1 MPETLWGYDHIASAY
16 SVDPAKSKVLIY
28 AQVHDHIASA
38 YSVDPAKSK
47 VLIYAQVRKNFPE
60 AAPETLDAVLGWTQ

>member
-1 MPETLWGYDHIASAY
+1 MPETLWGY
-16 SVDPAKSKVLIY
+16 
-28 AQVHDHIASA
+28 DHIASA

-60 AAPETLDAVLGWTQ
+60 AAPETLDSIWGRSQ

>member
-28 AQVHDHIASA
+28 AQV
-38 YSVDPAKSK
+38 
-47 VLIYAQVRKNFPE
+47 RKNFPE
-60 AAPETLDAVLGWTQ
+60 TAPGTLDAVLGWTQERDCICDILKSRG

>member
-28 AQVHDHIASA
+28 AQVR
-38 YSVDPAKSK
+38 
-47 VLIYAQVRKNFPE
+47 RKNFPE
-60 AAPETLDAVLGWTQ
+60 AALETLDAVLGWTQ

>member
-1 MPETLWGYDHIASAY
+1 MPETLWGY
-16 SVDPAKSKVLIY
+16 
-28 AQVHDHIASA
+28 DHIASA

-60 AAPETLDAVLGWTQ
+60 AAPETLDAVLGWNQ